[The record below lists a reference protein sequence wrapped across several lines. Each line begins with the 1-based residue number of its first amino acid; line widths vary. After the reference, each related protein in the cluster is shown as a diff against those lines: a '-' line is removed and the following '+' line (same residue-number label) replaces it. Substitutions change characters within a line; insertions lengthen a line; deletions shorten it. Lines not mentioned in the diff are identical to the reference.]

1 LSSIYEVPVDPDAE
15 NNCHSFA
22 LSFVGYNKSVLEVG
36 CSTGYI
42 TKILVERGCDV
53 VGMELDPD
61 AAKVAEQWAERV
73 VVGNIDDGEVWNDV
87 KDESFD
93 VVLLGDVLEHLRDPL
108 ESLRQAVRK
117 LKPSGFVVTSLPNV
131 AHGDVRMSLL
141 QGLFR
146 YRPVGLL
153 DHTHVRFFTL
163 ETARELLIEA
173 GLWPVETMRVV
184 VPLFQSEL
192 GVRREDV
199 SPETVDELLT
209 DPEIETYQFVMKSVR
224 DNGTRTLAEL
234 ARRVNDL
241 SDRVAHESVRTALL
255 RNELFDYEQFHEQ
268 QRYIEALQGHA
279 SGLDH
284 NIEVLNEALTSAE
297 SARAAVEARYQA
309 VLGMKTV
316 QMTAPIRWIY
326 NKLSRA
332 GKKTT

>member
-108 ESLRQAVRK
+108 GSLRQAVRK

-163 ETARELLIEA
+163 ETARELLTEA

-184 VPLFQSEL
+184 VPLFHSEL

-209 DPEIETYQFVMKSVR
+209 DPEVETYQFVMKSVR

-241 SDRVAHESVRTALL
+241 SDHMAHESVRRALL
-255 RNELFDYEQFHEQ
+255 RNELFDYEQFAER
-268 QRYIEALQGHA
+268 QRYIDALQGHA
-279 SGLDH
+279 SGLEH

-332 GKKTT
+332 GK